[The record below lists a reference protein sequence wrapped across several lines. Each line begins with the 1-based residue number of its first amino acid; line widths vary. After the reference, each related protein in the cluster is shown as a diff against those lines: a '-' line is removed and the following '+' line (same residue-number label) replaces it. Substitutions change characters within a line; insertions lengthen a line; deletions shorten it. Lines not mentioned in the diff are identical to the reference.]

1 MTAKIDV
8 FPWNKNFDTGISE
21 IDEQHKVLV
30 SLINQLA
37 SHLGNDS
44 ELSLLDQTFER
55 LAEYAIYHF
64 QSEERI
70 WEKYFPTDS
79 SLKGHKQT
87 HANFIEA
94 VQDLKKEE
102 NVKPI
107 NEVIEDVLS
116 FLTHWLAHHIL
127 DNDMRMSKII
137 FFMKSGL
144 SLESAQQQAD
154 KEMSGVMSTML
165 NTTLAMYDHLCS
177 RTLDLNKEITER
189 KKVEKQLL
197 LASSVFEN
205 TLDGICI
212 TDTNN
217 QIVSTN
223 PSFHHITGYS
233 ADDVIGKNPNILSS
247 GKQDAAFYKK
257 MWKTIG
263 EKGFW
268 QGEIWNRKK
277 DGEIYPELLTI
288 SPIVDKNRKIT
299 HYIGLFRDITITK
312 KQQEKLEL
320 MAHFDVLT
328 QLPNR
333 ILLADRFTRAIA
345 HSKRSDTQL
354 AVCFL
359 DLDDFK
365 PVNDTYGHEV
375 GDKLLIEVAERIGLN
390 LREEDTVSRHGGDEF
405 VLLLGDIESFT
416 QCAQMLDRLIHFLG
430 QPYLIDAHSIVISA
444 SIGVTLYPN
453 DNSDLDTL
461 MRHSD
466 QAMYQA
472 KLAGRNQYYLFN
484 TEQDQ
489 LVIQKNIQ
497 LQEIEKAISNNEL
510 ELYYQP
516 KVDMKTGKVFG
527 AEALIRWIH
536 PEKGL
541 IPPLKFLPIIEATAL
556 EISLGNW
563 VINEALKQ
571 LKHWKGQGLELEVS
585 VNVSSFHLQSST
597 FVTDLESSLALYPT
611 VDSKYLQLEI
621 LESSALG
628 DLQSIGD
635 CIQSCIDILGVNI
648 ALDDFGTGYSSLTHL
663 SHLAAKTIKI
673 DQTFVRD
680 LLDDPDD
687 HAIIDGVIGL
697 ANSFNRFVI
706 AEGVET
712 TEHGLM
718 LLLMGC
724 NKVQGYGIA
733 KPMPAAIFPK
743 WLKNYQPN
751 EEWVLCANNTIS
763 LKEKKIKLLK
773 LTLNQWQRIFKNNI
787 QMTETESKSWPIS
800 KRTKCHSGIWLRRV
814 EQEQLFD
821 NDWLIKLDE
830 SHNLMHN
837 IADNVFDLYQQGKL
851 DAARTNLKNIDLAF
865 KNINILLNHYQ

>member
-1 MTAKIDV
+1 MATQIDI

-44 ELSLLDQTFER
+44 DLSLLDQTFEK
-55 LAEYAIYHF
+55 LSEYAVYHF
-64 QSEERI
+64 QSEELI

-94 VQDLKKEE
+94 VKDLKKEE
-102 NVKPI
+102 SVKPI
-107 NEVIEDVLS
+107 NEVVEDVLS

-127 DNDMRMSKII
+127 DSDMRMSKIVL
-137 FFMKSGL
+137 FMRSGL
-144 SLESAQQQAD
+144 SLESSQLQAN

-165 NTTLAMYDHLCS
+165 DTTLAMYDHLCT
-177 RTLDLNKEITER
+177 RTLDLKKEITER

-212 TDTNN
+212 TDTNKL
-217 QIVSTN
+217 IVNIN
-223 PSFHHITGYS
+223 PAFQHITGYS
-233 ADDVIGKNPNILSS
+233 AEEVIGKNPNILSS
-247 GKQDAAFYKK
+247 GKQDATFYKQ

-288 SPIVDKNRKIT
+288 SPIVDENRVIT
-299 HYIGLFRDITITK
+299 HYIGLFRDISTSK

-333 ILLADRFTRAIA
+333 ILLADRFTRAIS
-345 HSKRSDTQL
+345 HSKRSNNQL

-359 DLDDFK
+359 DLDNFK
-365 PVNDTYGHEV
+365 PVNDTLGHEV
-375 GDKLLIEVAERIGLN
+375 GDHLLIKVAERIGLN

-405 VLLLGDIESFT
+405 VLLLGDIESFS
-416 QCAQMLDRLIHFLG
+416 QCAQMLDRLIHFLA
-430 QPYLIDAHSIVISA
+430 QPYLIDGHSIVISA

-461 MRHSD
+461 MRHAD

-472 KLAGRNQYYLFN
+472 KLAGKNQFYVFN

-497 LQEIEKAISNNEL
+497 LQEIEQAISNHEL
-510 ELYYQP
+510 KLYYQP
-516 KVDMKTGKVFG
+516 KVDIRTGNVFG

-541 IPPLKFLPIIEATAL
+541 IPPLKFLPIIEATNL
-556 EISLGNW
+556 EIKLGNW
-563 VINEALKQ
+563 VINDALKQ
-571 LKHWKGQGLELEVS
+571 LNYWKDQGIELEVS
-585 VNVSSFHLQSST
+585 VNISSFHLQSST
-597 FVTDLESSLALYPT
+597 FIADLEASLALYPT
-611 VDSKYLQLEI
+611 VNSKFLQLEI

-628 DLQSIGD
+628 DLQSIANCVQTCTD
-635 CIQSCIDILGVNI
+635 TLGVNI

-663 SHLAAKTIKI
+663 RHLAAKTIKI
-673 DQTFVRD
+673 DQSFVRD

-733 KPMPAAIFPK
+733 KPMPADIFPK
-743 WLKNYQPN
+743 WLKDYQPN
-751 EEWVLCANNTIS
+751 EEWISCANKTLS
-763 LKEKKIKLLK
+763 LKENKIKLLK
-773 LTLNQWQRIFKNNI
+773 LTLSQWQQLFKKNI
-787 QMTETESKSWPIS
+787 QMTVTESKSWPAPN
-800 KRTKCHSGIWLRRV
+800 RTKCHAGIWLKRM

-821 NDWLIKLDE
+821 TEWLIKLNE

-837 IADNVFDLYQQGKL
+837 IADNLFDLYQQGKL
-851 DAARTNLKNIDLAF
+851 DAARDGLKDIDLAF
-865 KNINILLNHYQ
+865 KNIHNLLIHYK